1 MRETVQ
7 PKEVDCEQNRLKN
20 ISECLGVDEEKFSM
34 TEANQKLAERLDIG
48 TPIEYLTDEK
58 LDKKTI
64 ALKDEIN
71 ELLAERY
78 KTSPEFEALRSK
90 NKLGRLSTLE
100 KARYAVLSLQYPE
113 RAKISPTERRRTNL
127 AYEQAKR
134 YNIDFQVMDALRFYK
149 SEKDS
154 ALRSGNA
161 LNPRESDL
169 YDKLSEA
176 YVKKINDHVDEV
188 LDRGQA
194 LLQRM

>member
-7 PKEVDCEQNRLKN
+7 PKEVDCEERRLKN
-20 ISECLGVDEEKFSM
+20 ISERLDIGEEKLS
-34 TEANQKLAERLDIG
+34 TAQANQKLAERLDIG
-48 TPIEYLTDEK
+48 SSTEYLADEK

-64 ALKDEIN
+64 ALKEEIN

-78 KTSPEFEALRSK
+78 NTSPEFEELRSK
-90 NKLGRLSTLE
+90 SKLGRLSTLE

-113 RAKISPTERRRTNL
+113 RAKISPTEKRRINL

-134 YNIDFQVMDALRFYK
+134 YNIDCQIVDALRFYK
-149 SEKDS
+149 SEYDS
-154 ALRSGNA
+154 ALMSGNA
-161 LNPRESDL
+161 LSPRESDL

-176 YVKKINDHVDEV
+176 YAKKISEHVDEV

>member
-7 PKEVDCEQNRLKN
+7 IKEVDCEKNRLKN
-20 ISECLGVDEEKFSM
+20 ISERLSAAEEKFSV

-48 TPIEYLTDEK
+48 DSAEYLAGEK

-64 ALKDEIN
+64 ALKEEIN

-78 KTSPEFEALRSK
+78 NTSPEFEELRSK
-90 NKLGRLSTLE
+90 SKLGRLSKLE

-113 RAKISPTERRRTNL
+113 RAEISSAERRRTNL
-127 AYEQAKR
+127 AYEEAKR
-134 YNIDFQVMDALRFYK
+134 YNVDFQIMDALRFYK
-149 SEKDS
+149 AEKDS

>member
-7 PKEVDCEQNRLKN
+7 TKEVDCEQNRLKN
-20 ISECLGVDEEKFSM
+20 ISERLNATEEKFSV

-48 TPIEYLTDEK
+48 NPTEYLADEK

-64 ALKDEIN
+64 ALKEEIN
-71 ELLAERY
+71 ERLAERY
-78 KTSPEFEALRSK
+78 NTSPEFEALRSK
-90 NKLGRLSTLE
+90 NKIGRLSLLE
-100 KARYAVLSLQYPE
+100 KTRYAVLSLQYPE
-113 RAKISPTERRRTNL
+113 RAEISPAERRRTNL

-134 YNIDFQVMDALRFYK
+134 YNVDFQIVDALRFYK
-149 SEKDS
+149 AERDN
-154 ALRSGNA
+154 ALRRGNA

-176 YVKKINDHVDEV
+176 YVKKITDQVDEV

-194 LLQRM
+194 LLRQM